1 MSSLGG
7 LDGISVLALDRGWVE
22 LGVIMTSFAILIE
35 AQKGKLRDFTRLNHV
50 LSCGCQLIPR
60 ADKQPLLQI

>member
-7 LDGISVLALDRGWVE
+7 LDGISVVALDRGWVK

-35 AQKGKLRDFTRLNHV
+35 AQREEFRKFTSKNACYLV
-50 LSCGCQLIPR
+50 AVS
-60 ADKQPLLQI
+60 